1 MTTENHPRLSDN
13 NLNLNITATAS
24 TPVYSQRLEQLT
36 FTGSQLFNVA
46 WLANLFLFGTAVF
59 IANYVVQLT
68 PSFQDWS
75 ASTFSNI
82 LGGQETDTTEEVMD
96 PMIEN
101 IIGKLV
107 PRWKIYKENYVFNEY
122 GTYHPSRLKENPF
135 GLSTELPFGVRNES
149 KQQVSRKK
157 IPTIRSAAKL
167 RTQKPKLLRL
177 RLNIDQFSLFQY
189 IILLGILRMICL
201 PLETLRHLNFPKIIT
216 ISRLRETG
224 LILYSNHSSM
234 N

>member
-1 MTTENHPRLSDN
+1 MIFKYSLFMIVTIASLLNLTDPVSGRLETILGLEPDN

-107 PRWKIYKENYVFNEY
+107 P
-122 GTYHPSRLKENPF
+122 SRLKENPF

-177 RLNIDQFSLFQY
+177 RYPEDD
-189 IILLGILRMICL
+189 L
-201 PLETLRHLNFPKIIT
+201 PSFGNFETFEFPENNYYF
-216 ISRLRETG
+216 ETQG
-224 LILYSNHSSM
+224 NRKRRRG
-234 N
+234 